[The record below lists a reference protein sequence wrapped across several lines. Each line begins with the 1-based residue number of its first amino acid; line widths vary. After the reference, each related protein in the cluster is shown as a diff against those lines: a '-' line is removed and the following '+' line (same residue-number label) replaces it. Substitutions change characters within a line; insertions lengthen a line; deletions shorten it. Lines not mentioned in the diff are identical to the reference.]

1 MTWKEKDF
9 EEKMRPHIDA
19 IYQKT
24 FKNISTIL
32 RTNRESKTDPKFMIM
47 DKDLAIDTHLYFQDG
62 TLLTFQEKTLQHTKQ
77 KYQQFTFEYQNDP
90 QNNVPGEWFKL
101 ASQLYFFGY
110 ANEAQ
115 TGYLQWWILNVP
127 RLRLFLLNVIGIE
140 TLKEKYLHNNKP
152 PKKANFFAIP
162 FNLFKTAEDAVVF
175 FCQ

>member
-1 MTWKEKDF
+1 MAWKEKEF
-9 EEKMRPHIDA
+9 EEKMRPYIDV

-24 FKNISTIL
+24 FKNISKIL
-32 RTNRESKTDPKFMIM
+32 RVNREEKTNSKFMIM
-47 DKDLAIDTHLYFQDG
+47 DRDLAIDTHLYFRDG
-62 TLLTFQEKTLQHTKQ
+62 TLLTFQEKTRQHIYQ
-77 KYQQFTFEYQNDP
+77 KYQDFTFEYQNDP

-140 TLKEKYLHNNKP
+140 TLKSKYLKPNKP
-152 PKKANFFAIP
+152 PAKANFFAIP
-162 FNLFKTAEDAVVF
+162 FNLLKTAEDAVVF
-175 FCQ
+175 LCQ